1 MLGEAAAA
9 VLVWLGT
16 TATAAGDGGVRGCRA
31 HARCRVARAA
41 ILHRGAMRLIGV
53 LILGASLVLALRA
66 VETQQ
71 ALREIGDA
79 RVEIRC

>member
-1 MLGEAAAA
+1 MSEGARRGAR
-9 VLVWLGT
+9 V
-16 TATAAGDGGVRGCRA
+16 AGDNCDGGGRGCRA

-41 ILHRGAMRLIGV
+41 ILHEVPMRRIGLV
-53 LILGASLVLALRA
+53 ILAASLVLAQRA
-66 VETQQ
+66 VEAQR